1 MLLYLFTMIEL
12 QLNLLRDTLRNEA
25 FYQALKKVI
34 VPSKTTIAD
43 IGSGTGFLSFV
54 AEKLGAK
61 SCTLYEIDPEML
73 TLSKKLGK
81 ENNVKRCRYVLA
93 HSTQVKKPSLFD
105 VVISETLGNYSLEE
119 NILETLQDAKR
130 FLKPGGIM
138 IPSRLEQF
146 VAPVTSPRLS
156 KTIDIWDSVGYGL
169 SFSGMKTAALNNM
182 YVEKVQPQDIGDPS
196 LAKQWDSIDFMAK
209 EKSVRTSSIS
219 WSFPKKEAVYAFALW
234 WKADLLP
241 GIAISTSPFSS
252 RTHWDQIVL
261 PLMKPIH
268 LQPGEKLDLSLTS
281 DSRLSVGVRLQW
293 QVKNSLLMDTKKGIG

>member
-1 MLLYLFTMIEL
+1 MIEL
-12 QLNLLRDTLRNEA
+12 QLNLLRDKLRNEA
-25 FYQALKKVI
+25 FYHALKKVI
-34 VPSKTTIAD
+34 VPGKTTVAD

-73 TLSKKLGK
+73 ALSKKLAK
-81 ENNVKRCRYVLA
+81 ENGIKRCCFVQA
-93 HSTQVKKPSLFD
+93 HSTQVKKPEQFD

-146 VAPVTSPRLS
+146 VAPITSPRLA
-156 KTIDIWDSVGYGL
+156 KTIDIWDSIGYGL
-169 SFSGMKTAALNNM
+169 TFSGMKTAALNNM
-182 YVEKVQPQDIGDPS
+182 YVEKIQSEDIGDPS
-196 LAKQWDSIDFMAK
+196 LAKRWDSIDFMGK
-209 EKSVRTSSIS
+209 EKSTRSASLS
-219 WSFPKKEAVYAFALW
+219 WAFQKKTTVHAFALW
-234 WKADLLP
+234 WKTDLVQ
-241 GIAISTSPFSS
+241 GISISTSPFSP

-268 LQPGEKLDLSLTS
+268 VQSGETIELSLIS

-293 QVKNSLLMDTKKGIG
+293 QVKGALSMDTKKGIG